1 MAPVTDSLGD
11 QDRLESDF
19 YPSKLFSMADYYMP
33 DSIKEIFKFC
43 KYLATSDPII
53 SGAIHKIAEAPVTEI
68 VYEHDNEDVK
78 QRYQTLF
85 EQNMDIREKF
95 LEAGFDLATYSN
107 AFLSF
112 EVDVE
117 RYLISPNLADDSS
130 EFKKD
135 ARRVNDG
142 EMDKTAFDM
151 KYDNQLDMKQGTYPD
166 RYRAE
171 NINWELTGDGRFRG
185 PCPKTGKEVIFER
198 QDRYY
203 PSSENIS
210 IKKWNPNQMEIHHNE
225 VTGKN
230 RYYYDLQHST
240 KELIK
245 DGDRYHYNNDP
256 WEYILAAR
264 NNRNVRIKED
274 QLYHLSNVKISGA
287 FNGWGVPRLYSA
299 FKLIFYYMTL
309 LRSNEQVARGKIND
323 LNILFPQSQS
333 GMLDPVAAVPGSD
346 FKKNVKGIVKEWRK
360 DKNFVGISPIPVGNL
375 SVFGQGKMQLVSSEL
390 EPIIRMITTAMG
402 LPYEMLYGGGQYS
415 GMAVQQRLFSAQ
427 TGLHAQ
433 RFNEALDFFQQ
444 KASSMLGTDQYP
456 RSMNMKMKEYA
467 GPDDTQKKQMRA
479 KAAMNNQLSISTFW
493 EDQGLDPEQEWKRM
507 ENDAEKMAQVKE
519 KRAEGQ
525 AQAKADAQ
533 EIMQRQ
539 KMELKEEA
547 MERKQEKKEEMAQK
561 NKAKKQ
567 KMMQQASDKSKKM
580 AKEMMR
586 YIQENPD
593 DKEKVLKYA
602 KAKRPEAFQILQML
616 IREGQGGDVP
626 SAEMPTLEEGEN
638 QRQQQQSSNVDVG
651 ISSDSPRQ
659 SGGQQGQ
666 EEITMDDSQPEQKPP
681 QRDMG
686 GL

>member
-203 PSSENIS
+203 PSSGNIS

-616 IREGQGGDVP
+616 IRKGQGGDVP

>member
-203 PSSENIS
+203 PSSGNIS